1 MKKVIKN
8 AIKNILFKFNQTKMK
23 ESNIFN
29 PKSKIIA
36 NVDRAIEH
44 IKTGYTTPVLIE
56 VDPSNACNHACSF
69 CLWDKNGNVY
79 QRHSF

>member
-1 MKKVIKN
+1 MVGVKSMKSIIKKLVRFYRLKK
-8 AIKNILFKFNQTKMK
+8 AKKK

-56 VDPSNACNHACSF
+56 VDRLTYTLKST
-69 CLWDKNGNVY
+69 KV
-79 QRHSF
+79 RKHSLEQ